1 MKIVTQQGLSSNYA
15 NCRGRVFVCLTTSK
29 NYLKINV
36 VLVQN
41 SRSGRGD
48 LKSQFFLFTSR
59 KLITNSFSYKTPELS
74 LSSIEC
80 IIPLLMSG
88 LVDDAKDAGDKM
100 KAGAKAAGKKMED
113 PDRDA
118 STEYN
123 KEKVKEK
130 VEDL

>member
-1 MKIVTQQGLSSNYA
+1 MRLICNNILAT
-15 NCRGRVFVCLTTSK
+15 
-29 NYLKINV
+29 I
-36 VLVQN
+36 VLVQY
-41 SRSGRGD
+41 SKIGRGN

-59 KLITNSFSYKTPELS
+59 LFITNSFPYKPLELS
-74 LSSIEC
+74 LSSIKC
-80 IIPLLMSG
+80 IIHLLMSG

-100 KAGAKAAGKKMED
+100 KAGAKATGKKMED

-118 STEYN
+118 GTEYD

>member
-1 MKIVTQQGLSSNYA
+1 MSHMATIH
-15 NCRGRVFVCLTTSK
+15 TTTT
-29 NYLKINV
+29 LKC
-36 VLVQN
+36 
-41 SRSGRGD
+41 SWRRE
-48 LKSQFFLFTSR
+48 
-59 KLITNSFSYKTPELS
+59 SY
-74 LSSIEC
+74 LSSIKC
-80 IIPLLMSG
+80 IIHLLMSG

-100 KAGAKAAGKKMED
+100 KAGAKAAGKKMDD

>member
-1 MKIVTQQGLSSNYA
+1 
-15 NCRGRVFVCLTTSK
+15 
-29 NYLKINV
+29 
-36 VLVQN
+36 
-41 SRSGRGD
+41 
-48 LKSQFFLFTSR
+48 
-59 KLITNSFSYKTPELS
+59 
-74 LSSIEC
+74 
-80 IIPLLMSG
+80 MSG

-100 KAGAKAAGKKMED
+100 KAGAKAAGKKVED

>member
-1 MKIVTQQGLSSNYA
+1 M
-15 NCRGRVFVCLTTSK
+15 FVCLTTSK

-80 IIPLLMSG
+80 TIHLLMSG

-100 KAGAKAAGKKMED
+100 KAGAKA
-113 PDRDA
+113 
-118 STEYN
+118 SW
-123 KEKVKEK
+123 KENGRPRP
-130 VEDL
+130 

>member
-1 MKIVTQQGLSSNYA
+1 
-15 NCRGRVFVCLTTSK
+15 
-29 NYLKINV
+29 
-36 VLVQN
+36 
-41 SRSGRGD
+41 
-48 LKSQFFLFTSR
+48 
-59 KLITNSFSYKTPELS
+59 
-74 LSSIEC
+74 
-80 IIPLLMSG
+80 MSG
-88 LVDDAKDAGDKM
+88 LADDAKDAGDKM

>member
-1 MKIVTQQGLSSNYA
+1 
-15 NCRGRVFVCLTTSK
+15 
-29 NYLKINV
+29 
-36 VLVQN
+36 
-41 SRSGRGD
+41 
-48 LKSQFFLFTSR
+48 
-59 KLITNSFSYKTPELS
+59 
-74 LSSIEC
+74 
-80 IIPLLMSG
+80 MSG

-123 KEKVKEK
+123 KKKVKEK